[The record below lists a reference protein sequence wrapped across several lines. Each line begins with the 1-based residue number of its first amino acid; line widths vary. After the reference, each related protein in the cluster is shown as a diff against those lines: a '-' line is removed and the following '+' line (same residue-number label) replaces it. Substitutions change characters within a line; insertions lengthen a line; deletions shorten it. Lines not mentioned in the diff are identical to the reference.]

1 MNYYSIALLLH
12 ILGALG
18 FFMALG
24 LEWTGLRQIRRTI
37 TSEQLREWMRISN
50 SARRLGIISMLT
62 ILASGIY
69 MMATAWGGVAWLI
82 VALGALVLV
91 ILLSIVT
98 GRRAA
103 PIRRAMTTE
112 IGSVSPAL
120 HSLTNHPLL
129 WISIQTRLAIA
140 LGIVVLMTVKP
151 DLGGSL
157 LVIAITTVIGLA
169 VSLPI
174 PRRAQAQEGPAPDL
188 K

>member
-82 VALGALVLV
+82 VALG
-91 ILLSIVT
+91 
-98 GRRAA
+98 
-103 PIRRAMTTE
+103 
-112 IGSVSPAL
+112 
-120 HSLTNHPLL
+120 
-129 WISIQTRLAIA
+129 
-140 LGIVVLMTVKP
+140 IVVLMTVKP

>member
-24 LEWTGLRQIRRTI
+24 LEWTGLRQIRRI
-37 TSEQLREWMRISN
+37 LTSEQLQEWMRISN
-50 SARRLGIISMLT
+50 NARRLGIISMLT

-69 MMATAWGGVAWLI
+69 MMATVWGGVAWLI

-98 GRRAA
+98 GRRIA
-103 PIRRAMTTE
+103 PIRRAMTKE
-112 IGSVSPAL
+112 IGPASPTL
-120 HSLTNHPLL
+120 HSLANHPLL

-157 LVIAITTVIGLA
+157 LVIAITSVIGLV
-169 VSLPI
+169 VSLPM
-174 PRRAQAQEGPAPDL
+174 PRRAQESPAPDL